1 MSQLSSARL
10 DALTREYGD
19 VGMRLAD
26 PAVYDDRE
34 RQISLAKRHSELEP
48 IVASI
53 DAWREAEGELA
64 AARELIAE
72 GGGDPE
78 LAEMARDAEAAVT
91 VAEEDLRAQL
101 MPKDPDAGRP
111 VLLEVRGAEGGE
123 EANLFAREL
132 LDMYRTWAAA
142 HGWRFEVI
150 SADASDLGGLTGAL
164 VRISGPD
171 AWSRLKFEAGP
182 HRVQRV
188 PVTEAQGRV
197 HTSSAVVTALVEAD
211 AVEVNLDPS
220 ELRVDTYRASGAG
233 GQHVNK
239 TESAVRITH
248 EPTGLVVAMQDEKS
262 QTQNRERA
270 MVVLRSR
277 LLALRRAEQD
287 AETAGAKRA
296 QGGGGGRSEKIRT
309 YNYKENRVT
318 DHRIGLT
325 LYSLDRVL
333 AGELDVVSDELL
345 SDERARLLTEAT

>member
-1 MSQLSSARL
+1 MSQLNTERL
-10 DALTREYGD
+10 DALAREFAD
-19 VGMRLAD
+19 VGLRLAD
-26 PAVYDDRE
+26 PAIYEDRE
-34 RQISLAKRHSELEP
+34 RQVAMARRHSELEP

-53 DAWREAEGELA
+53 EAWREAQGELD
-64 AARELIAE
+64 AARQLLDE

-78 LAEMARDAEAAVT
+78 LSELAREAEAALT
-91 VAEEDLRAQL
+91 ACEDELRAHL

-132 LDMYRTWAAA
+132 LEMYRAWAGG
-142 HGWRFEVI
+142 HGWRFEVL
-150 SADASDLGGLTGAL
+150 SADSSDMGGLTGAL
-164 VRISGPD
+164 VRISGQD
-171 AWSRLKFEAGP
+171 AWTRLKFEAGP

-211 AVEVNLDPS
+211 AVEVTLDPGD
-220 ELRVDTYRASGAG
+220 LRVDTYRASGAG

-277 LLALRRAEQD
+277 LLALRRAEQA

-325 LYSLDRVL
+325 LYSLDKVL
-333 AGELDVVSDELL
+333 AGELDLVSDPLL
-345 SDERARLLTEAT
+345 ADERARLLTEST

>member
-1 MSQLSSARL
+1 MSQLSRDRL
-10 DALTREYGD
+10 DELAREFVD
-19 VGMRLAD
+19 VGLRLGD
-26 PAVYDDRE
+26 PEVYADRE
-34 RQISLAKRHSELEP
+34 RQITLAKRHAELEP
-48 IVASI
+48 IVAAI
-53 DAWREAEGELA
+53 DVWNEATGELE
-64 AARELIAE
+64 AARQLQEE

-78 LAEMARDAEAAVT
+78 LAEMARDAEQAVAA
-91 VAEEDLRAQL
+91 AEDALRSQL
-101 MPKDPDAGRP
+101 IPKDPDAGRP

-132 LDMYRTWAAA
+132 LDMYRAWAER
-142 HGWRFEVI
+142 HGWRFEVL
-150 SADASDLGGLTGAL
+150 SADASDMGGITGAL
-164 VRISGPD
+164 VRVSGD
-171 AWSRLKFEAGP
+171 EAWSRLQFEAGP

-211 AVEVNLDPS
+211 KVEVDIDPT

-248 EPTGLVVAMQDEKS
+248 EPTGVVVAMQDEKS

-277 LLALRRAEQD
+277 LLALRRAEQA
-287 AETAGAKRA
+287 AEVAGAKRA

-325 LYSLDRVL
+325 VYSLDKVL
-333 AGELDVVSDELL
+333 AGDVDIVSDPLL
-345 SDERARLLTEAT
+345 ADERARLLTEAT

>member
-1 MSQLSSARL
+1 
-10 DALTREYGD
+10 
-19 VGMRLAD
+19 MRLAD
-26 PAVYDDRE
+26 PAIYEDRE
-34 RQISLAKRHSELEP
+34 RQVTMAKRHSELEP

-53 DAWREAEGELA
+53 DAWRDAQGELE
-64 AARELIAE
+64 AARELLDE

-78 LAEMARDAEAAVT
+78 LAELAKDAEAAVS
-91 VAEEDLRAQL
+91 VSEDELRAHL

-132 LDMYRTWAAA
+132 LDMYRTWAGE
-142 HGWRFEVI
+142 HGWRFEVL
-150 SADASDLGGLTGAL
+150 SADSSDMGGLTGAM
-164 VRISGPD
+164 VRITGPD
-171 AWSRLKFEAGP
+171 AWTRLKFEAGP

-211 AVEVNLDPS
+211 AVEVNIDAGD
-220 ELRVDTYRASGAG
+220 LRIDTYRASGAG

-248 EPTGLVVAMQDEKS
+248 EPSGLVVAMQDEKS

-277 LLALRRAEQD
+277 LLALYRAEQA

-325 LYSLDRVL
+325 LYSLDKVL
-333 AGELDVVSDELL
+333 AGDLDVVSDPLL
-345 SDERARLLTEAT
+345 SDERTRLLTEST

>member
-1 MSQLSSARL
+1 MSQLSSDRL
-10 DALTREYGD
+10 DALTREFGD

-48 IVASI
+48 IVSSI
-53 DAWREAEGELA
+53 AAWRDAEGELA
-64 AARELIAE
+64 AAKELIAE
-72 GGGDPE
+72 GGGDPD

-91 VAEEDLRAQL
+91 AAEEDLRAQL

-111 VLLEVRGAEGGE
+111 VLVEVRGAEGGE

-132 LDMYRTWAAA
+132 LDMYRTWAAG
-142 HGWRFEVI
+142 HHWRFEVI

-171 AWSRLKFEAGP
+171 AWTRLKFEAGP

-211 AVEVNLDPS
+211 AVEVNLDPG

-277 LLALRRAEQD
+277 LLALRRAEQA

-309 YNYKENRVT
+309 YNYKDNRVT

-333 AGELDVVSDELL
+333 AGELDLVSDPLL
-345 SDERARLLTEAT
+345 SDERARLLTSET

>member
-1 MSQLSSARL
+1 ME
-10 DALTREYGD
+10 REFAD
-19 VGMRLAD
+19 VGLRLAD
-26 PAVYDDRE
+26 PAIYEDRE
-34 RQISLAKRHSELEP
+34 RQVAMARRHSELEP

-53 DAWREAEGELA
+53 EAWRAAQGELD

-72 GGGDPE
+72 DGSDPE
-78 LAEMARDAEAAVT
+78 LAELAREATAAVT
-91 VAEEDLRAQL
+91 AAEEHLRAQL

-132 LDMYRTWAAA
+132 LDMYRTWAGG
-142 HGWRFEVI
+142 HGWRFEVL
-150 SADASDLGGLTGAL
+150 SADSSDMGGLTGAM
-164 VRISGPD
+164 VRVSGPD

-211 AVEVNLDPS
+211 AVEVHLDPT

-248 EPTGLVVAMQDEKS
+248 IPTNTVVACQNGRS
-262 QTQNRERA
+262 QHQNRDTA
-270 MVVLRSR
+270 MKM
-277 LLALRRAEQD
+277 LAAKLYELEVQKRNAEKD
-287 AETAGAKRA
+287 A
-296 QGGGGGRSEKIRT
+296 
-309 YNYKENRVT
+309 
-318 DHRIGLT
+318 L
-325 LYSLDRVL
+325 
-333 AGELDVVSDELL
+333 
-345 SDERARLLTEAT
+345 EATKSDIGWGSQIRNYVLDQSRIKDLRTGVERSDTQKVLDGDLDEFVEASLKSGLEAGSKRVDAA

>member
-1 MSQLSSARL
+1 ME
-10 DALTREYGD
+10 REFAD
-19 VGMRLAD
+19 VGLRLAD
-26 PAVYDDRE
+26 PAIYEDRE
-34 RQISLAKRHSELEP
+34 RQVAMARRHSELEP

-53 DAWREAEGELA
+53 EAWREAEGELA

-248 EPTGLVVAMQDEKS
+248 VPSGVVVACQTGRS
-262 QTQNRERA
+262 QHQNRDTA
-270 MVVLRSR
+270 MKM
-277 LLALRRAEQD
+277 LAAKLYELEVQKRNAEKD
-287 AETAGAKRA
+287 A
-296 QGGGGGRSEKIRT
+296 
-309 YNYKENRVT
+309 
-318 DHRIGLT
+318 L
-325 LYSLDRVL
+325 
-333 AGELDVVSDELL
+333 
-345 SDERARLLTEAT
+345 EATKSDIGWGSQIRNYVLDQSRIKDLRTGIERSDTQKVLDGDLDEFVEASLKSGLEAGSKRSDAA

>member
-1 MSQLSSARL
+1 ME
-10 DALTREYGD
+10 REFAD
-19 VGMRLAD
+19 VGLRLAD
-26 PAVYDDRE
+26 PAIYEDRE
-34 RQISLAKRHSELEP
+34 RQVAMARRHSELEP
-48 IVASI
+48 IVAPI
-53 DAWREAEGELA
+53 EAWRAAQGELD

-72 GGGDPE
+72 DGSDPE
-78 LAEMARDAEAAVT
+78 LAELAREATAAVT
-91 VAEEDLRAQL
+91 AAEEHLRAQL

-132 LDMYRTWAAA
+132 LDMYRTWAGG
-142 HGWRFEVI
+142 HGWRFEVL
-150 SADASDLGGLTGAL
+150 SADSSDMGGLTGAM
-164 VRISGPD
+164 VRVSGPD

-211 AVEVNLDPS
+211 AVEVHLDPT

-277 LLALRRAEQD
+277 LLALRRAEQA
-287 AETAGAKRA
+287 AETAGAKRGR
-296 QGGGGGRSEKIRT
+296 GGGGGRSEKIRT